1 MTSTLEKFY
10 EFADRSRIFRRV
22 VMYCGLG
29 LNIYV
34 FVWAV
39 GYANA
44 TIDKPELA
52 TAGIIAA
59 ILTPATGL
67 LAGMFKFYS
76 EARSGDK

>member
-1 MTSTLEKFY
+1 MTSSLEAFY

-22 VMYCGLG
+22 VMYGG
-29 LNIYV
+29 FALNIYV
-34 FVWAV
+34 FHWAV
-39 GYANA
+39 QYANA

-67 LAGMFKFYS
+67 LAGMFKFYN
-76 EARSGDK
+76 EARRDK